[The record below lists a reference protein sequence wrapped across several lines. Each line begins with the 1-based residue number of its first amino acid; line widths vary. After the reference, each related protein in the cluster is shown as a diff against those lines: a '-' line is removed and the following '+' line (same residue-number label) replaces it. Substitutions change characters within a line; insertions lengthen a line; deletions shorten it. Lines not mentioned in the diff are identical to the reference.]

1 MIFTLTSGTTISSSA
16 TPGRRDSLVG
26 LLQDVELPTT
36 AAGMDLTKR
45 RVSTVLGPALEAPLE
60 DAESPLPIFMLA
72 QQLSEESADS
82 GMDSSD
88 DVSGWTPGVIEAA
101 VHQQQQQLPAMQ
113 MLALKP
119 EPEHRSGAFL
129 FPPTAPTSPTSPSSP
144 FEFGYST
151 GSDSDGSVTP
161 PPAVFGALPRRK
173 GGQVGRPQHT
183 ATPQERKLR
192 KQASN
197 RRAALKFRQK
207 KKMEQS
213 NLFVIVARLE
223 QQNAALQR
231 ELALIK
237 ALRR

>member
-1 MIFTLTSGTTISSSA
+1 MIFTTTSGTTISSSA

-26 LLQDVELPTT
+26 LLQDAELPTA
-36 AAGMDLTKR
+36 AAGMNLTKR
-45 RVSTVLGPALEAPLE
+45 RVSTVVGPALEAPLE

-72 QQLSEESADS
+72 RQLSEEADS

-101 VHQQQQQLPAMQ
+101 VQQQQQLLPAMQ
-113 MLALKP
+113 MPTLKP
-119 EPEHRSGAFL
+119 EPEHHSGGS
-129 FPPTAPTSPTSPSSP
+129 PTSPTSP

-161 PPAVFGALPRRK
+161 PHAVFGTLPPRK

-197 RRAALKFRQK
+197 RRAAQKFRQK

-213 NLFVIVARLE
+213 NLFAIIARLE
-223 QQNAALQR
+223 QQNAAMQR